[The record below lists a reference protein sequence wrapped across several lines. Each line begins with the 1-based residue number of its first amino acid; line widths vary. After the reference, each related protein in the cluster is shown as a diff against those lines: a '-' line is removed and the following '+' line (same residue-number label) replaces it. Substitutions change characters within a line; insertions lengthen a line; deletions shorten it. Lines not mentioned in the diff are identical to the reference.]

1 MEEEDFHSYGASAN
15 GDNFCTCSNHVMVDN
30 HFFICFRSKD
40 NVKLVAVKNV
50 RAVSSPDLHV
60 SDLETIPYHL
70 KENQL
75 AKNAAPGLD
84 RTG

>member
-1 MEEEDFHSYGASAN
+1 M
-15 GDNFCTCSNHVMVDN
+15 
-30 HFFICFRSKD
+30 
-40 NVKLVAVKNV
+40 KLVAVKNV

-75 AKNAAPGLD
+75 AKNAAPDLD